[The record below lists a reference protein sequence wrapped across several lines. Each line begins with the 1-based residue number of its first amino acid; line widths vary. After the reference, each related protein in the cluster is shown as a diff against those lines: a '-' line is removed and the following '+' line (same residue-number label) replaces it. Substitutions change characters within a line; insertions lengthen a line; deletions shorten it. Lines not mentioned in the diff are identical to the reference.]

1 MDFELNWLIDSS
13 VLFRLAL
20 AVLLGGL
27 IGMERE
33 VHGRPAGFRTHIVVC
48 LGATMMIVGAEYYQG
63 LGDPGTVFDPNR
75 MAAGIIT
82 GIGFLGAGA
91 IMREENM
98 VRGLTTAGCIWFV
111 AGLGIVIGKGL
122 FPLALWGTL
131 LVFIMLVFFRYVE
144 SWMSVENYGELLVRM
159 NLESYELVKD
169 RSAVIIRENGFLVQ
183 ETRYRVDRVNQ
194 EVQLTYVLTYRKGK
208 SQEDLLLS
216 ISRLEGIR
224 EVSG

>member
-1 MDFELNWLIDSS
+1 MDFEFNWLIESS
-13 VLFRLAL
+13 VLFRLIL
-20 AVLLGGL
+20 AVLLGGV

-33 VHGRPAGFRTHIVVC
+33 MHGRPAGFRTHIVVC
-48 LGATMMIVGAEYYQG
+48 LGAAMLIVGSEYYHDHI
-63 LGDPGTVFDPNR
+63 DPETVFDPNR
-75 MAAGIIT
+75 MGAGIIT

-111 AGLGIVIGKGL
+111 AGLGIIIGKGL

-144 SWMSVENYGELLVRM
+144 NWMSVENYGELSIRM
-159 NLESYELVKD
+159 NLENYERIKGECTE
-169 RSAVIIRENGFLVQ
+169 IIRDSGFLIQ
-183 ETRYRVDRVNQ
+183 ESRYRIDRVNQ
-194 EVQLTYVLTYRKGK
+194 DVQLSYVLTYSKGK
-208 SQEDLLLS
+208 DREGMIMALS
-216 ISRLEGIR
+216 GLEGIR

>member
-1 MDFELNWLIDSS
+1 VDFEFIWLIDTSI
-13 VLFRLAL
+13 LFRLVL
-20 AVLLGGL
+20 AVLLGGAV
-27 IGMERE
+27 GMERE
-33 VHGRPAGFRTHIVVC
+33 MHGRPAGFRTHIVVC
-48 LGATMMIVGAEYYQG
+48 LGAAMMIVGSEFYQNHMN
-63 LGDPGTVFDPNR
+63 PETVFDPNR

-131 LVFIMLVFFRYVE
+131 LVLIMLIFFRYVE
-144 SWMSVENYGELLVRM
+144 SWMSVENYGELFIRM
-159 NLESYELVKD
+159 NLDSYDSIKSQCAE
-169 RSAVIIRENGFLVQ
+169 IIRDNGFLVQ
-183 ETRYRVDRVNQ
+183 ETRYRVDRTQN
-194 EVQLTYVLTYRKGK
+194 EVRLEYVLTYSKGK
-208 SQEDLLLS
+208 SQEELLMA

>member
-1 MDFELNWLIDSS
+1 VDFEFNWLIDSS
-13 VLFRLAL
+13 VLLRLIL
-20 AVLLGGL
+20 AVLLGGV

-33 VHGRPAGFRTHIVVC
+33 MHGRPAGFRTHIVVC
-48 LGATMMIVGAEYYQG
+48 LGATMLMVASEYYRNYVD
-63 LGDPGTVFDPNR
+63 LETVFDPNR

-131 LVFIMLVFFRYVE
+131 LVVIMLVFFRYVE
-144 SWMSVENYGELLVRM
+144 SWMSVENYGELSVRM
-159 NLESYELVKD
+159 NLESYESIKD
-169 RSAVIIRENGFLVQ
+169 RCAEIIRDNGFLIQ
-183 ETRYRVDRVNQ
+183 EIRYRVDRVNQ
-194 EVQLTYVLTYRKGK
+194 EVELHYVLAYRKGE
-208 SQEDLLLS
+208 SQENLMME

-224 EVSG
+224 EISG

>member
-1 MDFELNWLIDSS
+1 MDVEFNWLIDSS
-13 VLFRLAL
+13 ILFRLVL
-20 AVLLGGL
+20 SVLLGGV

-33 VHGRPAGFRTHIVVC
+33 MHGRPAGFRTHIVVC
-48 LGATMMIVGAEYYQG
+48 LGATMLMVGSEFYQ
-63 LGDPGTVFDPNR
+63 DHVSPGMVFDPNR

-91 IMREENM
+91 IMREENI

-131 LVFIMLVFFRYVE
+131 LVLVMLVFFRYVE
-144 SWMSVENYGELLVRM
+144 GWMSVENYGELSVRM
-159 NLESYELVKD
+159 NLESYELIKD
-169 RSAVIIRENGFLVQ
+169 RCMEIIRDNEFQVQ

-194 EVQLTYVLTYRKGK
+194 EVQLNYGLTYSKGR
-208 SQEDLLLS
+208 SQEGLLLA

>member
-1 MDFELNWLIDSS
+1 MDIEFNWLIDSS
-13 VLFRLAL
+13 VLIRLIL
-20 AVLLGGL
+20 AVLLGGV
-27 IGMERE
+27 IGLERE
-33 VHGRPAGFRTHIVVC
+33 MHGRPAGFRTHIVVC
-48 LGATMMIVGAEYYQG
+48 LGATMLIAGSEYYQG
-63 LGDPGTVFDPNR
+63 YVDPGTVFDPNR

-131 LVFIMLVFFRYVE
+131 LVFVMLVFFRYVE
-144 SWMSVENYGELLVRM
+144 NWMSVENYGELSIRM
-159 NLESYELVKD
+159 NLENYESIKD
-169 RSAVIIRENGFLVQ
+169 RCLEIIRDNGFLIQ
-183 ETRYRVDRVNQ
+183 ETRYRIDQVNQ
-194 EVQLTYVLTYRKGK
+194 EIQLNYVLTYRKGE
-208 SQEDLLLS
+208 SQEGLLME

-224 EVSG
+224 EISG

>member
-13 VLFRLAL
+13 VLFRLVL
-20 AVLLGGL
+20 AVLLGGVV
-27 IGMERE
+27 GMERE
-33 VHGRPAGFRTHIVVC
+33 MHGRPAGFRTHIVVC
-48 LGATMMIVGAEYYQG
+48 LGATMLMVGSEYYRG
-63 LGDPGTVFDPNR
+63 YVDLETVFDPNR

-144 SWMSVENYGELLVRM
+144 SWMSVENYRELSVRM
-159 NLESYELVKD
+159 NLESYESIKD
-169 RSAVIIRENGFLVQ
+169 RCAEIIRENEFLIQ

-194 EVQLTYVLTYRKGK
+194 EVQLNYVLTYRKGK
-208 SQEDLLLS
+208 NQEDLLMK

-224 EVSG
+224 EVRG

>member
-1 MDFELNWLIDSS
+1 VEFEFIWLIDSS

-20 AVLLGGL
+20 AVLLGGV
-27 IGMERE
+27 IGLERE
-33 VHGRPAGFRTHIVVC
+33 MHGRPAGFRTHIVVC
-48 LGATMMIVGAEYYQG
+48 LGATMLIVGSEYYQAY
-63 LGDPGTVFDPNR
+63 GDPGTVFDPNR

-144 SWMSVENYGELLVRM
+144 SWMSVENYGELSIRM
-159 NLESYELVKD
+159 DLESYESTKG
-169 RSAVIIRENGFLVQ
+169 RCAEIIRENKFLIQ
-183 ETRYRVDRVNQ
+183 ETRYRIDRVNQ
-194 EVQLTYVLTYRKGK
+194 EVWLDYVLTYRKGE
-208 SQEDLLLS
+208 SQEDLLIA
-216 ISRLEGIR
+216 ISRLEGIL

>member
-1 MDFELNWLIDSS
+1 VDFEFNWLIDSS
-13 VLFRLAL
+13 VLLRLIL
-20 AVLLGGL
+20 AVLLGGV

-33 VHGRPAGFRTHIVVC
+33 MHGRPAGFRTHIVVC
-48 LGATMMIVGAEYYQG
+48 LGATMLMVASEYYRNYV
-63 LGDPGTVFDPNR
+63 DMETVFDPNR

-131 LVFIMLVFFRYVE
+131 LVVVMLVFFRYVE
-144 SWMSVENYGELLVRM
+144 SWMSVENYGELSVRM
-159 NLESYELVKD
+159 NLESYESIKD
-169 RSAVIIRENGFLVQ
+169 RCAEIIRENGFLIQ
-183 ETRYRVDRVNQ
+183 EIRYRVDRVNQ
-194 EVQLTYVLTYRKGK
+194 EVELHYVLAYRKGE
-208 SQEDLLLS
+208 SEENLMME

-224 EVSG
+224 EISG

>member
-1 MDFELNWLIDSS
+1 MSLEFDWLIDSS
-13 VLFRLAL
+13 VLLRLIL
-20 AVLLGGL
+20 AVLLGGV

-33 VHGRPAGFRTHIVVC
+33 MHGRPAGFRTHIVVC
-48 LGATMMIVGAEYYQG
+48 LGATMLIVASEYYRSYI
-63 LGDPGTVFDPNR
+63 DPETIFDPNR

-122 FPLALWGTL
+122 FSLALWGTL
-131 LVFIMLVFFRYVE
+131 LVVIMLVFFRFVE
-144 SWMSVENYGELLVRM
+144 SWMSVENYGELSIRM
-159 NLESYELVKD
+159 NLESYESIKD
-169 RSAVIIRENGFLVQ
+169 QCGEIIRDNEFLIQ

-194 EVQLTYVLTYRKGK
+194 EVQLSYVLTYSKGK
-208 SQEDLLLS
+208 DQEGMLMALS
-216 ISRLEGIR
+216 GLEGVR

>member
-1 MDFELNWLIDSS
+1 VDFELNWLIDSS
-13 VLFRLAL
+13 VLFRLVL
-20 AVLLGGL
+20 AVLLGGVV
-27 IGMERE
+27 GMERE
-33 VHGRPAGFRTHIVVC
+33 MHGRPAGFRTHIVVC
-48 LGATMMIVGAEYYQG
+48 LGATMLMVGSEYYRG
-63 LGDPGTVFDPNR
+63 YVDLETVFDPNR

-144 SWMSVENYGELLVRM
+144 SWMSVENYGELSVRM
-159 NLESYELVKD
+159 NLESYELIKD
-169 RSAVIIRENGFLVQ
+169 RCAEIFRENEFLIQ
-183 ETRYRVDRVNQ
+183 ETRYRVDRINQ
-194 EVQLTYVLTYRKGK
+194 EVQLNYVLTHRKGK
-208 SQEDLLLS
+208 S
-216 ISRLEGIR
+216 
-224 EVSG
+224 

>member
-1 MDFELNWLIDSS
+1 MEFTWLIDSS

-20 AVLLGGL
+20 AVLLGGV
-27 IGMERE
+27 IGLERE
-33 VHGRPAGFRTHIVVC
+33 MHGRPAGFRTHIVVC
-48 LGATMMIVGAEYYQG
+48 LGATMLIVGSEFYQNH
-63 LGDPGTVFDPNR
+63 GDPGTVFDPNR

-144 SWMSVENYGELLVRM
+144 SWMSVENYGELCVRM
-159 NLESYELVKD
+159 DLENYESVKD
-169 RSAVIIRENGFLVQ
+169 RCAEIIREQKFLIQ
-183 ETRYRVDRVNQ
+183 ETRFRIDRVNQ
-194 EVQLTYVLTYRKGK
+194 EVQLDYVLTYRKGE
-208 SQEDLLLS
+208 SQEGLLIA

-224 EVSG
+224 EISG

>member
-1 MDFELNWLIDSS
+1 
-13 VLFRLAL
+13 
-20 AVLLGGL
+20 
-27 IGMERE
+27 MERE
-33 VHGRPAGFRTHIVVC
+33 MHGRPAGFRTHIVVC
-48 LGATMMIVGAEYYQG
+48 LGAAMLIVGSAYYQNHVG
-63 LGDPGTVFDPNR
+63 PGTVFDLNR

-122 FPLALWGTL
+122 LPLALWGIL
-131 LVFIMLVFFRYVE
+131 LVFVMLVFFRYVE
-144 SWMSVENYGELLVRM
+144 SWMSVENYGELSIRM
-159 NLESYELVKD
+159 NLENYELIKD
-169 RSAVIIRENGFLVQ
+169 QCTETIRENEFLIA
-183 ETRYRVDRVNQ
+183 EIRYRVDRVNQ
-194 EVQLTYVLTYRKGK
+194 EVQLNFVLTYRKGK
-208 SQEDLLLS
+208 IREDLLMA

>member
-1 MDFELNWLIDSS
+1 VDFEFNWMIDSS
-13 VLFRLAL
+13 VLFRLFI
-20 AVLLGGL
+20 AVLLGGV

-33 VHGRPAGFRTHIVVC
+33 MHGRPAGFRTHIVVC
-48 LGATMMIVGAEYYQG
+48 LGAAMLMVASEYYRNYV
-63 LGDPGTVFDPNR
+63 DMETVFDPNR

-131 LVFIMLVFFRYVE
+131 LVLVMLVFFRYVE
-144 SWMSVENYGELLVRM
+144 NWMSVENYGELSIRM
-159 NLESYELVKD
+159 NLESYESNKD
-169 RSAVIIRENGFLVQ
+169 RCREIIHENEFLIQ
-183 ETRYRVDRVNQ
+183 ETRYRVDRANN
-194 EVQLTYVLTYRKGK
+194 EVQMNYVLTFSKGK
-208 SQEDLLLS
+208 DWEGMLMALS
-216 ISRLEGIR
+216 GLEGVR

>member
-1 MDFELNWLIDSS
+1 VDFEFNWLIDSS
-13 VLFRLAL
+13 VLFRLIL
-20 AVLLGGL
+20 AVLLGGV

-48 LGATMMIVGAEYYQG
+48 LGATMLMVASEYYRNYV
-63 LGDPGTVFDPNR
+63 DMETVYDPNR

-91 IMREENM
+91 ILREENM

-144 SWMSVENYGELLVRM
+144 SWMSVENYAELSIRM
-159 NLESYELVKD
+159 NLESYESIKD
-169 RSAVIIRENGFLVQ
+169 RCAEVIRENGFLVQ
-183 ETRYRVDRVNQ
+183 ETRYRIDRVNQ
-194 EVQLTYVLTYRKGK
+194 EVQLNYVLTYRKGK
-208 SQEDLLLS
+208 NQEDLLMT

>member
-1 MDFELNWLIDSS
+1 VEFEYTWLIDSS

-20 AVLLGGL
+20 AVLLGGV

-33 VHGRPAGFRTHIVVC
+33 MHGRPAGFRTHIVVC
-48 LGATMMIVGAEYYQG
+48 LGATMMIVGSEYYQAY
-63 LGDPGTVFDPNR
+63 GDPGTVFDPNR

-144 SWMSVENYGELLVRM
+144 SWMSVENYGELCIRM
-159 NLESYELVKD
+159 DLESFEPVKD
-169 RSAVIIRENGFLVQ
+169 RCAEIIRENKFLIQ
-183 ETRYRVDRVNQ
+183 ETRYRIDRVNK
-194 EVQLTYVLTYRKGK
+194 EIQLDYVLTYRKGE
-208 SQEDLLLS
+208 SQEDLLIA
-216 ISRLEGIR
+216 ISRLDGIR
-224 EVSG
+224 EISG

>member
-1 MDFELNWLIDSS
+1 VDFEFNWLIESS
-13 VLFRLAL
+13 VLLRLFL
-20 AVLLGGL
+20 AVLLGGV

-33 VHGRPAGFRTHIVVC
+33 MHGRPAGFRTHIVVC
-48 LGATMMIVGAEYYQG
+48 LGSTMMIVGSEYYQEHV
-63 LGDPGTVFDPNR
+63 DPGTVFDPNR

-111 AGLGIVIGKGL
+111 AGLGIVIGKEL

-144 SWMSVENYGELLVRM
+144 NWMSVENYGELSIRM
-159 NLESYELVKD
+159 NLESYESIKD
-169 RSAVIIRENGFLVQ
+169 QCAEIIRSNGFRVQ
-183 ETRYRVDRVNQ
+183 ETRYRIDRVDQ
-194 EVQLTYVLTYRKGK
+194 EVELEYVLTYRKGK
-208 SQEDLLLS
+208 NQEELLTE

-224 EVSG
+224 EIRG

>member
-13 VLFRLAL
+13 VLFRLVL
-20 AVLLGGL
+20 AVLLGSV

-33 VHGRPAGFRTHIVVC
+33 MHGRPAGFRTHIVVC
-48 LGATMMIVGAEYYQG
+48 LGATMLIVGSEYYQG
-63 LGDPGTVFDPNR
+63 HVDPGTVFDPNR

-144 SWMSVENYGELLVRM
+144 SWMSVENYGELSVRM
-159 NLESYELVKD
+159 NLESYELIKD
-169 RSAVIIRENGFLVQ
+169 RCAEIFRENEFLIQ

-194 EVQLTYVLTYRKGK
+194 EVQLNYVLTHRKGK
-208 SQEDLLLS
+208 SQEDLLMT

-224 EVSG
+224 EVRG

>member
-1 MDFELNWLIDSS
+1 VDIEFNWLIDSS
-13 VLFRLAL
+13 ILFRLIL
-20 AVLLGGL
+20 AVLLGGV

-33 VHGRPAGFRTHIVVC
+33 MHGRPAGFRTHIVVC
-48 LGATMMIVGAEYYQG
+48 LGAAMLIVTSEYYQDHVG
-63 LGDPGTVFDPNR
+63 PGMVFDPNR

-122 FPLALWGTL
+122 YPLALWGTL

-144 SWMSVENYGELLVRM
+144 SWMSVENYGELSVRM
-159 NLESYELVKD
+159 NLESFEFVKD
-169 RSAVIIRENGFLVQ
+169 QCAVIIRENEFLVQ
-183 ETRYRVDRVNQ
+183 ETRYRVDQVNQ
-194 EVQLTYVLTYRKGK
+194 EVQLTYTLAYRRGK

>member
-1 MDFELNWLIDSS
+1 MDIELNWLIDSS
-13 VLFRLAL
+13 VLFRLIL
-20 AVLLGGL
+20 AVLLGGVV
-27 IGMERE
+27 GMERE
-33 VHGRPAGFRTHIVVC
+33 MHGRPAGFRTHIVVC
-48 LGATMMIVGAEYYQG
+48 LGATMLIVGSEYYQNYV
-63 LGDPGTVFDPNR
+63 DPGTVFDPNR

-131 LVFIMLVFFRYVE
+131 LVFVMLVFFRYVE
-144 SWMSVENYGELLVRM
+144 NWMSVENYGEVSVRM
-159 NLESYELVKD
+159 NLESYESIKA
-169 RSAVIIRENGFLVQ
+169 RCAEIIRENEFLIQ
-183 ETRYRVDRVNQ
+183 ETRYRIDRVNH
-194 EVQLTYVLTYRKGK
+194 EVQLNYVLSYRKGK
-208 SQEDLLLS
+208 SQEDLLMM

-224 EVSG
+224 EVRG

>member
-1 MDFELNWLIDSS
+1 MGSEFNWLIDSS
-13 VLFRLAL
+13 VLLRLVL
-20 AVLLGGL
+20 AVLLGGV

-33 VHGRPAGFRTHIVVC
+33 MHGRPAGFRTHIVVC
-48 LGATMMIVGAEYYQG
+48 LGATMLIVGSEFYQSHF
-63 LGDPGTVFDPNR
+63 DSGTMFDPDR

-111 AGLGIVIGKGL
+111 AGLGIVIGKGV

-144 SWMSVENYGELLVRM
+144 SWMSVENYGELSIRM
-159 NLESYELVKD
+159 NLENYESIK
-169 RSAVIIRENGFLVQ
+169 RRCMEIIKNSGFLIQ
-183 ETRYRVDRVNQ
+183 ETHYRIDQVDK
-194 EVQLTYVLTYRKGK
+194 EIQLNYVLTYRKGEN
-208 SQEDLLLS
+208 QEGLLME
-216 ISRLEGIR
+216 ISRIEGIR
-224 EVSG
+224 EVVG

>member
-1 MDFELNWLIDSS
+1 M
-13 VLFRLAL
+13 
-20 AVLLGGL
+20 
-27 IGMERE
+27 
-33 VHGRPAGFRTHIVVC
+33 HGRPAGFRTHIVVC
-48 LGATMMIVGAEYYQG
+48 LGATMLMVASEYYRNYVD
-63 LGDPGTVFDPNR
+63 LETVFDPNR

-131 LVFIMLVFFRYVE
+131 LVVIMLVFFRYVE
-144 SWMSVENYGELLVRM
+144 NWMSVENYGELSIRM
-159 NLESYELVKD
+159 NLESYESIKD
-169 RSAVIIRENGFLVQ
+169 RCAEIIRENEFLIQ

-194 EVQLTYVLTYRKGK
+194 EVQLNYVLAYSKGK
-208 SQEDLLLS
+208 SQEDLLME
-216 ISRLEGIR
+216 ISRLDGIR

>member
-1 MDFELNWLIDSS
+1 ML
-13 VLFRLAL
+13 
-20 AVLLGGL
+20 
-27 IGMERE
+27 
-33 VHGRPAGFRTHIVVC
+33 
-48 LGATMMIVGAEYYQG
+48 IVGSEYYQSHVG
-63 LGDPGTVFDPNR
+63 PGTVFDPNR

-131 LVFIMLVFFRYVE
+131 LVFVMLVFFRYVE
-144 SWMSVENYGELLVRM
+144 SWMSVENYRELSIRM
-159 NLESYELVKD
+159 NLESYGLIKD
-169 RSAVIIRENGFLVQ
+169 RCAEIIRENEFLIQ
-183 ETRYRVDRVNQ
+183 ETRYRIDRVHQ
-194 EVQLTYVLTYRKGK
+194 EVQLNYVLTHRKGK
-208 SQEDLLLS
+208 SQEDLLMT

-224 EVSG
+224 EVNG